1 MSYAVL
7 RKSNKV
13 MIRGSSVCCCHC
25 CCIKACCT
33 ECNCALLC
41 RFLLIHSYIIH
52 EVLIKST
59 QGPKF
64 RFVPDSNPNRFISS
78 TRLQFK
84 HFLNNLEP
92 IYYFLLVYDRQI
104 VWN

>member
-1 MSYAVL
+1 MFVVVTAVAL
-7 RKSNKV
+7 KPVALNATV
-13 MIRGSSVCCCHC
+13 LCCV
-25 CCIKACCT
+25 A
-33 ECNCALLC
+33 
-41 RFLLIHSYIIH
+41 LLIHSYIIH

-64 RFVPDSNPNRFISS
+64 SFVPDYNPNRFISS

-104 VWN
+104 DWN